1 MVEELTKSQV
11 KMLERVFQG
20 FDKGKTGKIST
31 DEIYDMMEQIGAGLN
46 KIAIQQMIQ
55 EVDTWATGELDFHAF
70 ATLASRFIVEEDPN
84 KLRDELRQAF
94 LFFDRDG
101 NGYITT
107 DQLREILWELDNT
120 IGVSDM
126 DQIIEEIDADGS
138 GTVDFEEFLAVMM
151 GGEEEKEKKFVG
163 E

>member
-1 MVEELTKSQV
+1 MVEDLTKSQT
-11 KMLERVFQG
+11 KMLERVFQDY
-20 FDKGKTGKIST
+20 DKGKTGKINV

-46 KIAIQQMIQ
+46 KAAIQTMIQ
-55 EVDTWATGELDFHAF
+55 EVDTW
-70 ATLASRFIVEEDPN
+70 
-84 KLRDELRQAF
+84 
-94 LFFDRDG
+94 G

-107 DQLREILWELDNT
+107 DQLREILWELDGT
-120 IGVSDM
+120 IGVEDM
-126 DQIIEEIDADGS
+126 NQIMEEIDADGS